1 MIKDQER
8 LQEFIVAWQTLT
20 VSEVATKFDIST
32 RDASA
37 LASSLRLS
45 GVKLRDQRQTS
56 TDIDFDALARVARVA
71 EETGQ

>member
-1 MIKDQER
+1 MIQDQER
-8 LQEFIVAWQTLT
+8 LQRFIVAWQTLT

-45 GVKLRDQRQTS
+45 GVKLRDQRRVKVS
-56 TDIDFDALARVARVA
+56 VDFEALAEVAREA
-71 EETGQ
+71 GK